1 MLSQIEAAS
10 GRLSRSEQKVA
21 QFVLADPSNVLSMS
35 IARLAKAASVSEP
48 TVNRFC
54 RSFGALGF
62 PDFKL
67 KLAQSLASGP
77 GLTTSM
83 VSPGDSLSEVFT
95 KVTDKAIRSIQDLK
109 QCVDIA
115 RLERAVD
122 LFCQARQVAFFG
134 MGASG
139 SVARDAQHK
148 FFRFNV
154 PVVAYEDGLMQRMHA
169 TGMKTGDLAVV
180 ISHTGRTRAM
190 VEAATLAREAG
201 ASVLALTRE
210 ETPLARVA
218 SLTVPV
224 EVDENT
230 ELYIPMMSR
239 LMQLLVLDVLV
250 TGVAQ
255 KRGVEFQ
262 PHLARVKRSLDGTRL
277 PDIEILPE
285 G

>member
-1 MLSQIEAAS
+1 MLTQIKAS
-10 GRLSRSEQKVA
+10 LDQLSRSERKVA
-21 QFVLADPSNVLSMS
+21 EFVLADASRVLSMS
-35 IARLAKAASVSEP
+35 IARVAKEADVSEP

-54 RSFGALGF
+54 RTFLATGF

-67 KLAQSLASGP
+67 RLAQSLASGP
-77 GLTTSM
+77 ALTTSM
-83 VSPGDSLSEVFT
+83 VSENDSMPEIFSKL
-95 KVTDKAIRSIQDLK
+95 TDKAVCSVQDLK
-109 QCVDIA
+109 SSIDIA
-115 RLERAVD
+115 TLERAVD

-169 TGMKTGDLAVV
+169 SAMGTGDLAVV

-190 VEAATLAREAG
+190 VEAATFAREAG
-201 ASVLALTRE
+201 ASVLALTRSD
-210 ETPLARVA
+210 TPLSRVA
-218 SLTVPV
+218 SLTLPV
-224 EVDENT
+224 NVDENT
-230 ELYIPMMSR
+230 DLYIPMVSR

-255 KRGVEFQ
+255 KRGSDFQ
-262 PHLARVKRSLDGTRL
+262 PHLARIKKAIDGTRL
-277 PDIEILPE
+277 SD
-285 G
+285 

>member
-1 MLSQIEAAS
+1 MLAQIES
-10 GRLSRSEQKVA
+10 SLDQLSRSERKVA
-21 QFVLADPSNVLSMS
+21 TFVLGDASRVLTMS
-35 IARLAKAASVSEP
+35 IARLAQEASVSEP

-54 RSFGALGF
+54 RTFSATGF

-77 GLTTSM
+77 TLTTAM
-83 VSPGDSLSEVFT
+83 VSDDDAIPEIFSKLT
-95 KVTDKAIRSIQDLK
+95 NKAIRSVHDLK
-109 QCVDIA
+109 SSIDVTT
-115 RLERAVD
+115 LERAVD

-169 TGMKTGDLAVV
+169 AAMKTGDLAVV

-201 ASVLALTRE
+201 ASVLAITRSD
-210 ETPLARVA
+210 TPLSRVA
-218 SLTVPV
+218 TLTIS
-224 EVDENT
+224 VDVAENT

-250 TGVAQ
+250 TGVA
-255 KRGVEFQ
+255 
-262 PHLARVKRSLDGTRL
+262 
-277 PDIEILPE
+277 
-285 G
+285 

>member
-1 MLSQIEAAS
+1 VLTQIKAS
-10 GRLSRSEQKVA
+10 LDQLSRSERKVA
-21 QFVLADPSNVLSMS
+21 EFVLADASQVLSMS
-35 IARLAKAASVSEP
+35 IARVAKEANVSEP

-54 RSFGALGF
+54 RTFSATGF

-67 KLAQSLASGP
+67 RLAQSLASGP
-77 GLTTSM
+77 ALTTSM
-83 VSPGDSLSEVFT
+83 VSENDSMSEIFS
-95 KVTDKAIRSIQDLK
+95 KLTDKALCSVQELKSSI
-109 QCVDIA
+109 DIPT
-115 RLERAVD
+115 LERAVD

-169 TGMKTGDLAVV
+169 SAMGTGDLAVV

-190 VEAATLAREAG
+190 VEAATFAREAG
-201 ASVLALTRE
+201 ASVLALTRSD
-210 ETPLARVA
+210 TPLSRVA
-218 SLTVPV
+218 SLTLPV
-224 EVDENT
+224 NVDENT
-230 ELYIPMMSR
+230 DLYIPMVSR

-255 KRGVEFQ
+255 KRGSDFQ
-262 PHLARVKRSLDGTRL
+262 PHLARIKKAIDGTRL
-277 PDIEILPE
+277 SD
-285 G
+285 

>member
-1 MLSQIEAAS
+1 MLLQIES
-10 GRLSRSEQKVA
+10 SLERLSRSERKVA
-21 QFVLADPSNVLSMS
+21 EFVLAELGGILPMS
-35 IARLAKAASVSEP
+35 IARVAKKALVSEP

-54 RSFGALGF
+54 RSFGATGF

-77 GLTTSM
+77 VLTTAM
-83 VSPGDSLSEVFT
+83 VSQTDEMPEIFAKL
-95 KVTDKAIRSIQDLK
+95 TDKAIRSIHDLK
-109 QCVDIA
+109 DSLDVPM
-115 RLERAVD
+115 LERAVD

-169 TGMKTGDLAVV
+169 ASMTTGDLAVV

-190 VEAATLAREAG
+190 VEAATLARGTG
-201 ASVLALTRE
+201 ASVLALTRSD
-210 ETPLARVA
+210 TPLSRVA
-218 SLTVPV
+218 SLVVPV
-224 EVDENT
+224 HVDENT
-230 ELYIPMMSR
+230 ELYIPMVSR
-239 LMQLLVLDVLV
+239 LMQLLVLDLLV

-255 KRGVEFQ
+255 KRGADFQ
-262 PHLARVKRSLDGTRL
+262 PHLAKIKQSIDATRL
-277 PDIEILPE
+277 PD
-285 G
+285 

>member
-1 MLSQIEAAS
+1 MLTQIKAS
-10 GRLSRSEQKVA
+10 LDQLSRSERKVA
-21 QFVLADPSNVLSMS
+21 EFVLADASRVLSMS
-35 IARLAKAASVSEP
+35 IARVAKEADVSEP

-54 RSFGALGF
+54 RTFSATGF

-77 GLTTSM
+77 ALTTSM
-83 VSPGDSLSEVFT
+83 VSENDSMPEIFSKL
-95 KVTDKAIRSIQDLK
+95 TDKAVCSVQDLK
-109 QCVDIA
+109 SSIDIPT
-115 RLERAVD
+115 LERAVD

-154 PVVAYEDGLMQRMHA
+154 PVVAYEEGLMQRMHA
-169 TGMKTGDLAVV
+169 SAMGTGDLAVV

-190 VEAATLAREAG
+190 VEAATFAREAG
-201 ASVLALTRE
+201 ASVLALTRSD
-210 ETPLARVA
+210 TPLSRVA
-218 SLTVPV
+218 SLTLPV
-224 EVDENT
+224 NVDENT
-230 ELYIPMMSR
+230 DLYIPMVSR

-255 KRGVEFQ
+255 KRGSDFQ
-262 PHLARVKRSLDGTRL
+262 PHLARIKKAIDGTRL
-277 PDIEILPE
+277 SD
-285 G
+285 

>member
-1 MLSQIEAAS
+1 VLTQIKAS
-10 GRLSRSEQKVA
+10 LDQLSRSERKVA
-21 QFVLADPSNVLSMS
+21 EFVLADASQVLSMS
-35 IARLAKAASVSEP
+35 IARVAKEANVSEP

-54 RSFGALGF
+54 RTFSATGF

-67 KLAQSLASGP
+67 RLAQSLASGP
-77 GLTTSM
+77 ALTTSM
-83 VSPGDSLSEVFT
+83 VSENDSMPEIFSKL
-95 KVTDKAIRSIQDLK
+95 TDKALCSVQDLK
-109 QCVDIA
+109 SSIDIPT
-115 RLERAVD
+115 LERAVD

-169 TGMKTGDLAVV
+169 SAMGTGDLAVV

-201 ASVLALTRE
+201 ASVLALTRSD
-210 ETPLARVA
+210 TPLSRVA
-218 SLTVPV
+218 SLTLPV
-224 EVDENT
+224 NVDENT
-230 ELYIPMMSR
+230 DLYIPMVSR

-255 KRGVEFQ
+255 KRGSDFQ
-262 PHLARVKRSLDGTRL
+262 PHLARIKKAIDGTRL
-277 PDIEILPE
+277 SD
-285 G
+285 

>member
-1 MLSQIEAAS
+1 MLSNIES
-10 GRLSRSEQKVA
+10 SLDVLSRSERKVA
-21 QFVLADPSNVLSMS
+21 EFVLADPARVLSMS
-35 IARLAKAASVSEP
+35 IARVAQDAEVSEP

-54 RSFGALGF
+54 RSFDARGF

-77 GLTTSM
+77 MLTAAM
-83 VSPGDSLSEVFT
+83 VSEKDAMPEIFAKL
-95 KVTDKAIRSIQDLK
+95 TDKAMHSVQDLK
-109 QCVDIA
+109 STLDIA
-115 RLERAVD
+115 TLERAVD

-169 TGMKTGDLAVV
+169 AAMKTGDLAVV

-190 VEAATLAREAG
+190 VEAATFARDAG
-201 ASVLALTRE
+201 ASVLALTRPD
-210 ETPLARVA
+210 TPLSNIAT
-218 SLTVPV
+218 LTVPV
-224 EVDENT
+224 DVDENT
-230 ELYIPMMSR
+230 ELYIPMVSR

-255 KRGVEFQ
+255 KRGSDFQ
-262 PHLARVKRSLDGTRL
+262 PHLARIKQALDGTRL
-277 PDIEILPE
+277 PD
-285 G
+285 

>member
-1 MLSQIEAAS
+1 MLSQIES
-10 GRLSRSEQKVA
+10 SLDRLSRSERKVA
-21 QFVLADPSNVLSMS
+21 AFVLGDASGVLSMS
-35 IARLAKAASVSEP
+35 IARLAQEADVSEP

-54 RSFGALGF
+54 RTFLATGF

-77 GLTTSM
+77 TLTTAM
-83 VSPGDSLSEVFT
+83 VSGNDAMPAIFSKL
-95 KVTDKAIRSIQDLK
+95 TDKAIRSVQDLK
-109 QCVDIA
+109 ATIDVST
-115 RLERAVD
+115 LERAVD

-169 TGMKTGDLAVV
+169 SAMKTGDLAVV

-190 VEAATLAREAG
+190 VEAATFAREAG
-201 ASVLALTRE
+201 ASVLAITRT
-210 ETPLARVA
+210 ETPLSRVA
-218 SLTVPV
+218 TLTVSV
-224 EVDENT
+224 DVDENT

-255 KRGVEFQ
+255 KRGADFQ
-262 PHLARVKRSLDGTRL
+262 PHLSKIKQALDGTRL
-277 PDIEILPE
+277 SD
-285 G
+285 

>member
-1 MLSQIEAAS
+1 MLTQIKAS
-10 GRLSRSEQKVA
+10 LDQLSRSERKVA
-21 QFVLADPSNVLSMS
+21 EFVLADASRVLSMS
-35 IARLAKAASVSEP
+35 IARVAKEADVSEP

-54 RSFGALGF
+54 RTFSATGF

-77 GLTTSM
+77 ALTTSM
-83 VSPGDSLSEVFT
+83 VSENDSMPEIFSKL
-95 KVTDKAIRSIQDLK
+95 TDKAVCSVQDLK
-109 QCVDIA
+109 SSIDIPT
-115 RLERAVD
+115 LERAVD

-169 TGMKTGDLAVV
+169 SAMGTGDLAVV

-201 ASVLALTRE
+201 ASVLALTRSD
-210 ETPLARVA
+210 TPLSRVA
-218 SLTVPV
+218 SLTLPV
-224 EVDENT
+224 NVDENT
-230 ELYIPMMSR
+230 DLYIPMVSR

-255 KRGVEFQ
+255 KRGSDFQ
-262 PHLARVKRSLDGTRL
+262 PHLARIKKAIDGTRL
-277 PDIEILPE
+277 SD
-285 G
+285 

>member
-1 MLSQIEAAS
+1 MLLQIES
-10 GRLSRSEQKVA
+10 SLERLSRSERKVA
-21 QFVLADPSNVLSMS
+21 EFVLVELDGILSMS
-35 IARLAKAASVSEP
+35 IARVAKKASVSEP

-54 RSFGALGF
+54 RSFGASGF

-77 GLTTSM
+77 ALTTAM
-83 VSPGDSLSEVFT
+83 VSETDEMPEIFA
-95 KVTDKAIRSIQDLK
+95 KITDKAIRSIHELK
-109 QCVDIA
+109 DSLDIQM
-115 RLERAVD
+115 LERAVD
-122 LFCQARQVAFFG
+122 LFCQARQLAFFG

-169 TGMKTGDLAVV
+169 ASMRTGDLAVV

-190 VEAATLAREAG
+190 VEAATLARETG
-201 ASVLALTRE
+201 ASVLALTRS

-218 SLTVPV
+218 SLVVPV
-224 EVDENT
+224 HVDENT
-230 ELYIPMMSR
+230 ELYIPMVSR
-239 LMQLLVLDVLV
+239 LMQLLVLDILV

-255 KRGVEFQ
+255 KRGVDFQ
-262 PHLARVKRSLDGTRL
+262 PHLAKIKQSIDATRL
-277 PDIEILPE
+277 PD
-285 G
+285 

>member
-1 MLSQIEAAS
+1 MLTQIKAS
-10 GRLSRSEQKVA
+10 LDQLSRSERKVA
-21 QFVLADPSNVLSMS
+21 EFVLADASQVLSMS
-35 IARLAKAASVSEP
+35 IARVAKEADVSEP

-54 RSFGALGF
+54 RTFSATGF

-67 KLAQSLASGP
+67 RLAQSLASGP
-77 GLTTSM
+77 ALTTSM
-83 VSPGDSLSEVFT
+83 VSENDSMPEIFSKL
-95 KVTDKAIRSIQDLK
+95 TDKAVCSVQDLK
-109 QCVDIA
+109 SSIDIPT
-115 RLERAVD
+115 LERAVD

-169 TGMKTGDLAVV
+169 SAMGTGDLAVV

-190 VEAATLAREAG
+190 VEAATFARETG
-201 ASVLALTRE
+201 ASVLALTRSD
-210 ETPLARVA
+210 TPLSRVA
-218 SLTVPV
+218 SLTLPV
-224 EVDENT
+224 NVDENT
-230 ELYIPMMSR
+230 DLYIPMVSR

-255 KRGVEFQ
+255 KRGSDFQ
-262 PHLARVKRSLDGTRL
+262 PHLARIKKAIDGTRL
-277 PDIEILPE
+277 SD
-285 G
+285 

>member
-1 MLSQIEAAS
+1 MLLQIES
-10 GRLSRSEQKVA
+10 SLERLSRSERKVA
-21 QFVLADPSNVLSMS
+21 EFVLAELGGILPMS
-35 IARLAKAASVSEP
+35 IARVAKKALVSEP

-54 RSFGALGF
+54 RSFGATGF

-77 GLTTSM
+77 VLTTAM
-83 VSPGDSLSEVFT
+83 VSETDEMPEIFAKL
-95 KVTDKAIRSIQDLK
+95 TDKAIRSIHDLK
-109 QCVDIA
+109 DSLDVPM
-115 RLERAVD
+115 LERAVD

-169 TGMKTGDLAVV
+169 ASMTTGDLAVV

-190 VEAATLAREAG
+190 VEAATLARGTG
-201 ASVLALTRE
+201 ASVLALTRSD
-210 ETPLARVA
+210 TPLSRVA
-218 SLTVPV
+218 SLVVPV
-224 EVDENT
+224 HVDENT
-230 ELYIPMMSR
+230 ELYIPMVSR
-239 LMQLLVLDVLV
+239 LMQLLVLDLLV

-255 KRGVEFQ
+255 KRGADFQ
-262 PHLARVKRSLDGTRL
+262 PHLAKIKQSIDATRL
-277 PDIEILPE
+277 PD
-285 G
+285 

>member
-1 MLSQIEAAS
+1 MLSQIES
-10 GRLSRSEQKVA
+10 SLDGLSRSERKVA
-21 QFVLADPSNVLSMS
+21 AYVLADASGVLSMS
-35 IARLAKAASVSEP
+35 IARVAREAKVSEP

-54 RSFGALGF
+54 RTFGATGF

-77 GLTTSM
+77 TLTTAM
-83 VSPGDSLSEVFT
+83 VSEADTLPEIFT
-95 KVTDKAIRSIQDLK
+95 KLTDKAICSVQDLK
-109 QCVDIA
+109 DSLDVTN
-115 RLERAVD
+115 LERAVD

-169 TGMKTGDLAVV
+169 TAMKTGDLAVL

-190 VEAATLAREAG
+190 VEAAGLAREAG
-201 ASVLALTRE
+201 ASVLALTRSD
-210 ETPLARVA
+210 TPLSRVA
-218 SLTVPV
+218 TLTVPV
-224 EVDENT
+224 NVDENT
-230 ELYIPMMSR
+230 DLYIPMVSR

-250 TGVAQ
+250 TGVAL
-255 KRGVEFQ
+255 KRGSDFQ
-262 PHLARVKRSLDGTRL
+262 PHLARIKQSIDGTRL
-277 PDIEILPE
+277 PD
-285 G
+285 

>member
-1 MLSQIEAAS
+1 MLSNIES
-10 GRLSRSEQKVA
+10 SLDVLSRSERKVA
-21 QFVLADPSNVLSMS
+21 EFVLADPARVLSMS
-35 IARLAKAASVSEP
+35 IARVAQDAEVSEP

-54 RSFGALGF
+54 RSFDASGF

-77 GLTTSM
+77 MLTAAM
-83 VSPGDSLSEVFT
+83 VSEKDAMPEIFAKL
-95 KVTDKAIRSIQDLK
+95 TDKAMHSVQDLK
-109 QCVDIA
+109 STLDIA
-115 RLERAVD
+115 TLERAVD

-169 TGMKTGDLAVV
+169 VSMKTGDLAVV

-190 VEAATLAREAG
+190 VEAATFARDAG
-201 ASVLALTRE
+201 ASVLALTRAD
-210 ETPLARVA
+210 TPLSNIAT
-218 SLTVPV
+218 LTVPV
-224 EVDENT
+224 DVDENT
-230 ELYIPMMSR
+230 ELYIPMVSR

-255 KRGVEFQ
+255 KRGSDFQ
-262 PHLARVKRSLDGTRL
+262 PHLARIKQALDGTRL
-277 PDIEILPE
+277 PD
-285 G
+285 

>member
-1 MLSQIEAAS
+1 MLLQIES
-10 GRLSRSEQKVA
+10 SLERLSRSERKVA
-21 QFVLADPSNVLSMS
+21 EFVLAELGGILPMS
-35 IARLAKAASVSEP
+35 IARVAKKALVSEP

-54 RSFGALGF
+54 RSFGATGF

-77 GLTTSM
+77 ILTTAM
-83 VSPGDSLSEVFT
+83 VSETDEMPEIFAKL
-95 KVTDKAIRSIQDLK
+95 TDKAIRSIHDLK
-109 QCVDIA
+109 DSLDVPM
-115 RLERAVD
+115 LERAVD

-169 TGMKTGDLAVV
+169 ASMTTGDLAVV

-190 VEAATLAREAG
+190 VEAATLARGTG
-201 ASVLALTRE
+201 ASVLALTRSD
-210 ETPLARVA
+210 TPLSRVA
-218 SLTVPV
+218 SLVVPV
-224 EVDENT
+224 HVDENT
-230 ELYIPMMSR
+230 ELYIPMVSR
-239 LMQLLVLDVLV
+239 LMQLLVLDILV

-255 KRGVEFQ
+255 KRGADFQ
-262 PHLARVKRSLDGTRL
+262 PHLAKIKQSIDATRL
-277 PDIEILPE
+277 PD
-285 G
+285 

>member
-1 MLSQIEAAS
+1 MLSQIEAS
-10 GRLSRSEQKVA
+10 LDQLSRSERKVA
-21 QFVLADPSNVLSMS
+21 EFVLADASKVLSMS
-35 IARLAKAASVSEP
+35 IARVAQEADVSEP

-54 RSFGALGF
+54 RTFEASGF

-77 GLTTSM
+77 TLTTAM
-83 VSPGDSLSEVFT
+83 VSEDDAMPDIFSKL
-95 KVTDKAIRSIQDLK
+95 TDKAIRSVQDLK
-109 QCVDIA
+109 ASVDVPT
-115 RLERAVD
+115 LERAVD

-169 TGMKTGDLAVV
+169 AAMKTGDLAVV

-190 VEAATLAREAG
+190 VEAATFARDAG
-201 ASVLALTRE
+201 ASVLALTRS

-224 EVDENT
+224 NVDENT
-230 ELYIPMMSR
+230 DLYIPMMSR
-239 LMQLLVLDVLV
+239 LMQLLVLDILV

-255 KRGVEFQ
+255 KRGSDFQ
-262 PHLARVKRSLDGTRL
+262 PHLARIKQSLDGTRL
-277 PDIEILPE
+277 HD
-285 G
+285 

>member
-1 MLSQIEAAS
+1 MLTQIKAS
-10 GRLSRSEQKVA
+10 LDQLSRSERKVA
-21 QFVLADPSNVLSMS
+21 EFVLADASRVLSMS
-35 IARLAKAASVSEP
+35 IARVAREADVSEP

-54 RSFGALGF
+54 RTFSATGF

-67 KLAQSLASGP
+67 RLAQSLASGP
-77 GLTTSM
+77 ALTTSM
-83 VSPGDSLSEVFT
+83 VSENDSMPEIFSKL
-95 KVTDKAIRSIQDLK
+95 TDKAVCSVQDLK
-109 QCVDIA
+109 SSIDIPT
-115 RLERAVD
+115 LERAVD

-169 TGMKTGDLAVV
+169 SAMGTGDLAVV

-190 VEAATLAREAG
+190 VEAATFAREAG
-201 ASVLALTRE
+201 ASVLALTRSD
-210 ETPLARVA
+210 TPLSRVA
-218 SLTVPV
+218 SLTLPV
-224 EVDENT
+224 NVDENT
-230 ELYIPMMSR
+230 DLYIPMVSR

-255 KRGVEFQ
+255 KRGSDFQ
-262 PHLARVKRSLDGTRL
+262 PHLARIKKAIDGTRL
-277 PDIEILPE
+277 SD
-285 G
+285 

>member
-1 MLSQIEAAS
+1 MLSQIES
-10 GRLSRSEQKVA
+10 SLDGLSRSERKVA
-21 QFVLADPSNVLSMS
+21 AYVLADASGVLSMS
-35 IARLAKAASVSEP
+35 IARVAREAKVSEP

-54 RSFGALGF
+54 RTFGATGF

-77 GLTTSM
+77 TLTTAM
-83 VSPGDSLSEVFT
+83 VSEADTLPEIFAKL
-95 KVTDKAIRSIQDLK
+95 TDKAICSVQDLK
-109 QCVDIA
+109 DSLDVTN
-115 RLERAVD
+115 LERAVD

-169 TGMKTGDLAVV
+169 TAMKTGDLAVL

-190 VEAATLAREAG
+190 VEAAGLAREAG
-201 ASVLALTRE
+201 ASVLALTRSD
-210 ETPLARVA
+210 TPLSRVA
-218 SLTVPV
+218 TLTVPV
-224 EVDENT
+224 NVDENT
-230 ELYIPMMSR
+230 DLYIPMVSR

-250 TGVAQ
+250 TGVAL
-255 KRGVEFQ
+255 KRGSDFQ
-262 PHLARVKRSLDGTRL
+262 PHLARIKQSIDGTRL
-277 PDIEILPE
+277 PD
-285 G
+285 

>member
-1 MLSQIEAAS
+1 MLAQIES
-10 GRLSRSEQKVA
+10 SLEQLSRSERKVA
-21 QFVLADPSNVLSMS
+21 AFVLSDASRVLSMS
-35 IARLAKAASVSEP
+35 IARLAQEADVSEP

-54 RSFGALGF
+54 RTFSATGF

-77 GLTTSM
+77 TLTTAM
-83 VSPGDSLSEVFT
+83 VADTDAIPEIFAKL
-95 KVTDKAIRSIQDLK
+95 TDKAIRSVQDLK
-109 QCVDIA
+109 SSIDVLT
-115 RLERAVD
+115 LERAVD

-169 TGMKTGDLAVV
+169 AAMKTGDLAVV

-190 VEAATLAREAG
+190 VEAATFAREAG
-201 ASVLALTRE
+201 ASVLAITRSD
-210 ETPLARVA
+210 TPLSRAA
-218 SLTVPV
+218 TVTV
-224 EVDENT
+224 SVDVDENT
-230 ELYIPMMSR
+230 DLYIPMMSR

-255 KRGVEFQ
+255 KRGTDFQ
-262 PHLARVKRSLDGTRL
+262 PHLARIKQALDGTRL
-277 PDIEILPE
+277 SD
-285 G
+285 

>member
-1 MLSQIEAAS
+1 MLTQIKAS
-10 GRLSRSEQKVA
+10 LDQLSRSERKVA
-21 QFVLADPSNVLSMS
+21 EFVLADASQVLSMS
-35 IARLAKAASVSEP
+35 IARVAKEADVSEP

-54 RSFGALGF
+54 RTFSATGF

-67 KLAQSLASGP
+67 RLAQSLASGP
-77 GLTTSM
+77 ALTTSM
-83 VSPGDSLSEVFT
+83 VSENDSMPEIFSKL
-95 KVTDKAIRSIQDLK
+95 TDKAVCSVQDLK
-109 QCVDIA
+109 SSIDIPT
-115 RLERAVD
+115 LERAVD

-169 TGMKTGDLAVV
+169 SAMGTGDLAVV

-190 VEAATLAREAG
+190 VEAATFAREAG
-201 ASVLALTRE
+201 ASVLALTRSD
-210 ETPLARVA
+210 TPLSRVA

-224 EVDENT
+224 NVDENT
-230 ELYIPMMSR
+230 DLYIPMVSR

-255 KRGVEFQ
+255 KRGSDFQ
-262 PHLARVKRSLDGTRL
+262 PHLARIKKAVDGTRL
-277 PDIEILPE
+277 SD
-285 G
+285 

>member
-1 MLSQIEAAS
+1 MLLQIES
-10 GRLSRSEQKVA
+10 SLDGLSRSERKVA
-21 QFVLADPSNVLSMS
+21 AYVLADASGVLSMS
-35 IARLAKAASVSEP
+35 IARVAREAKVSEP

-54 RSFGALGF
+54 RTFGATGF

-77 GLTTSM
+77 TLTTAM
-83 VSPGDSLSEVFT
+83 VSEADTLPEIFT
-95 KVTDKAIRSIQDLK
+95 KLTDKAICSVQDLK
-109 QCVDIA
+109 DSLDVTN
-115 RLERAVD
+115 LERAVD

-169 TGMKTGDLAVV
+169 TAMKTGDLAVL

-190 VEAATLAREAG
+190 VEAAGLAREAG
-201 ASVLALTRE
+201 ASVLALTRSD
-210 ETPLARVA
+210 TPLSRVA
-218 SLTVPV
+218 TLTVPV
-224 EVDENT
+224 NVDENT
-230 ELYIPMMSR
+230 DLYIPMVSR

-250 TGVAQ
+250 TGVAL
-255 KRGVEFQ
+255 KRGSDFQ
-262 PHLARVKRSLDGTRL
+262 PHLARIKQSIDGTRL
-277 PDIEILPE
+277 PD
-285 G
+285 

>member
-1 MLSQIEAAS
+1 MLAQIES
-10 GRLSRSEQKVA
+10 SLDQLSRSERKVA
-21 QFVLADPSNVLSMS
+21 AFVLSDASRVLSMS
-35 IARLAKAASVSEP
+35 IARLAQEADVSEP

-54 RSFGALGF
+54 RTFSATGF

-77 GLTTSM
+77 TLTTAM
-83 VSPGDSLSEVFT
+83 VADTDAIPEIFT
-95 KVTDKAIRSIQDLK
+95 KLTDKAIRSVHDLK
-109 QCVDIA
+109 SSIDVLT
-115 RLERAVD
+115 LERAVD

-169 TGMKTGDLAVV
+169 AAMKTGDLAVV

-190 VEAATLAREAG
+190 VEAATFAREAG
-201 ASVLALTRE
+201 ASVLAITRS
-210 ETPLARVA
+210 ETPLSRVA
-218 SLTVPV
+218 TLTVSV
-224 EVDENT
+224 DVDENT

-255 KRGVEFQ
+255 KRGTDFQ
-262 PHLARVKRSLDGTRL
+262 PHLARIKQALDGTRL
-277 PDIEILPE
+277 PD
-285 G
+285 

>member
-1 MLSQIEAAS
+1 MLSNIES
-10 GRLSRSEQKVA
+10 SLDVLSRSERKVA
-21 QFVLADPSNVLSMS
+21 EFVLADPARVLSMS
-35 IARLAKAASVSEP
+35 IARVAQDAEVSEP

-54 RSFGALGF
+54 RSFDASGF

-77 GLTTSM
+77 MLTAAM
-83 VSPGDSLSEVFT
+83 VSEKDAMPEIFAKL
-95 KVTDKAIRSIQDLK
+95 TDKAMHSVQDLK
-109 QCVDIA
+109 STLDIA
-115 RLERAVD
+115 TLERAVD

-169 TGMKTGDLAVV
+169 AAMKTGDLAVV

-190 VEAATLAREAG
+190 VEAATFARDAG
-201 ASVLALTRE
+201 ASVLALTRPD
-210 ETPLARVA
+210 TPLSNIAT
-218 SLTVPV
+218 LTVPV
-224 EVDENT
+224 NVDENT
-230 ELYIPMMSR
+230 ELYIPMVSR

-255 KRGVEFQ
+255 KRGSDFQ
-262 PHLARVKRSLDGTRL
+262 PHLARIKQALDGTRL
-277 PDIEILPE
+277 PD
-285 G
+285 

>member
-1 MLSQIEAAS
+1 MLTQIKAS
-10 GRLSRSEQKVA
+10 LDQLSRSERKVA
-21 QFVLADPSNVLSMS
+21 EFVLADASQVLSMS
-35 IARLAKAASVSEP
+35 IARVAKEANVSEP

-54 RSFGALGF
+54 RTFSATGF

-67 KLAQSLASGP
+67 RLAQSLASGP
-77 GLTTSM
+77 ALTTSM
-83 VSPGDSLSEVFT
+83 VSENDSMPEIFSKL
-95 KVTDKAIRSIQDLK
+95 TDKALCSVQDLK
-109 QCVDIA
+109 SSIDIPT
-115 RLERAVD
+115 LERAVD

-169 TGMKTGDLAVV
+169 SAMGTGDLAVV

-201 ASVLALTRE
+201 ASVLALTRSD
-210 ETPLARVA
+210 TPLSRVA
-218 SLTVPV
+218 SLTLPV
-224 EVDENT
+224 NVDENT
-230 ELYIPMMSR
+230 DLYIPMVSR

-255 KRGVEFQ
+255 KRGSDFQ
-262 PHLARVKRSLDGTRL
+262 PHLARIKKAIDGTRL
-277 PDIEILPE
+277 SD
-285 G
+285 

>member
-1 MLSQIEAAS
+1 VLTQIKAS
-10 GRLSRSEQKVA
+10 LDQLSRSERKVA
-21 QFVLADPSNVLSMS
+21 EFVLADASRVLSMS
-35 IARLAKAASVSEP
+35 IARVAKEADVSEP

-54 RSFGALGF
+54 RTFSATGF

-77 GLTTSM
+77 ALTTSM
-83 VSPGDSLSEVFT
+83 VSENDSMPEIFSKL
-95 KVTDKAIRSIQDLK
+95 TDKAVCSVQDLK
-109 QCVDIA
+109 SSIDIPT
-115 RLERAVD
+115 LERAVD

-169 TGMKTGDLAVV
+169 SAMGTGDLAVV

-190 VEAATLAREAG
+190 VEAATFAREAG
-201 ASVLALTRE
+201 ASVLALTRSD
-210 ETPLARVA
+210 TPLSRVA
-218 SLTVPV
+218 SLTLPV
-224 EVDENT
+224 NVDENT
-230 ELYIPMMSR
+230 DLYIPMVSR

-250 TGVAQ
+250 TGVAHA
-255 KRGVEFQ
+255 RGSDFQ
-262 PHLARVKRSLDGTRL
+262 PHLARIKKAIDGTRL
-277 PDIEILPE
+277 SD
-285 G
+285 

>member
-1 MLSQIEAAS
+1 MLTQIKAS
-10 GRLSRSEQKVA
+10 LDQLSRSERKVA
-21 QFVLADPSNVLSMS
+21 EFVLADASQVLSMS
-35 IARLAKAASVSEP
+35 IARVAKEADVSEP

-54 RSFGALGF
+54 RTFSATGF

-67 KLAQSLASGP
+67 RLAQSLASGP
-77 GLTTSM
+77 ALTTSM
-83 VSPGDSLSEVFT
+83 VSENDSMSEIFS
-95 KVTDKAIRSIQDLK
+95 KLTDKALCSVQELKSSI
-109 QCVDIA
+109 DIPT
-115 RLERAVD
+115 LERAVD

-169 TGMKTGDLAVV
+169 SAMGTGDLAVV

-190 VEAATLAREAG
+190 VEAATFAREAG
-201 ASVLALTRE
+201 ASVLALTRSD
-210 ETPLARVA
+210 TPLSRVA
-218 SLTVPV
+218 SLTLPV
-224 EVDENT
+224 NVDENT
-230 ELYIPMMSR
+230 DLYIPMVSR

-255 KRGVEFQ
+255 KRGSDFQ
-262 PHLARVKRSLDGTRL
+262 PHLARIKKAIDGTRL
-277 PDIEILPE
+277 SD
-285 G
+285 